1 MRDLASVPRRLT
13 LAVLLAGAFTVS
25 FTITLLV
32 VSLPRVAADLDS
44 TVSVM
49 SWTIIAPMLSFGV
62 VGPAF
67 GKAGDLWGHK
77 RMFVG
82 GLVLAGTF
90 SVASGF
96 AWNAASLIAL
106 RTLAAGAGSATGPA
120 AMAYINRMF
129 DGHERV
135 RPLGYWSFVTA
146 GAPVFGVVAGAP
158 LVEAVGWRA
167 IFLVQGP
174 LCVVGAVL
182 AARMLVDTERQR
194 DVRFDVA
201 GSALLGLGS
210 VLVLVAINRGNAWGW
225 GSPTIVGCATGG
237 VAALWAFVRTER
249 RVAEPLLPLHWLR
262 TRNVAVPLAVS
273 GLMTLTYMGSFLVVP
288 QMLQE
293 GLGYSA
299 SEVGWITI
307 ARPLAFAL
315 SAPLAGAV
323 ALRIGQRRAGM
334 LGGGLMASATILL
347 MAIAGPGPDVVLAV
361 TGLALAGAGSGV
373 AVPSLTALIAG
384 SVESSDLG
392 VAGALRQLASEM
404 GGVLGGALMFA
415 VHESAMG
422 LGTVPS
428 YSAGLAV
435 GLAAALLATGAA
447 SQLRGAPVRT

>member
-1 MRDLASVPRRLT
+1 VQDLHSVPRRLT

-32 VSLPRVAADLDS
+32 VSLPRVATDLGS

-82 GLVLAGTF
+82 GLVLAGIF
-90 SVASGF
+90 SVVSGF
-96 AWNAASLIAL
+96 AWNAVSLIVL

-129 DGHERV
+129 AGHERV

-158 LVEAVGWRA
+158 LVEAVGWRV

-174 LCVVGAVL
+174 LCVLGAVL
-182 AARMLVDTERQR
+182 AVRMLVDTERQR

-201 GSALLGLGS
+201 GSALLGTGS

-225 GSPTIVGCATGG
+225 GSPLILGCAAGG
-237 VAALWAFVRTER
+237 IAALWAFVRTER
-249 RVAEPLLPLHWLR
+249 RTPEPLLPLHWLR
-262 TRNVAVPLAVS
+262 TRNVAVPLAIS

-293 GLGYSA
+293 GLGYSPSPGRSRSRWLPRSLAPWRCA
-299 SEVGWITI
+299 SGSARQACSAVCRWRWPRCCSLPSLDPDQTPSSRSPASHSRARARASPSHRSRRSSRAAWI
-307 ARPLAFAL
+307 RPT
-315 SAPLAGAV
+315 SASQGPCASWPPRWGAC
-323 ALRIGQRRAGM
+323 
-334 LGGGLMASATILL
+334 
-347 MAIAGPGPDVVLAV
+347 LAV
-361 TGLALAGAGSGV
+361 
-373 AVPSLTALIAG
+373 
-384 SVESSDLG
+384 
-392 VAGALRQLASEM
+392 R
-404 GGVLGGALMFA
+404 
-415 VHESAMG
+415 
-422 LGTVPS
+422 
-428 YSAGLAV
+428 
-435 GLAAALLATGAA
+435 
-447 SQLRGAPVRT
+447 

>member
-1 MRDLASVPRRLT
+1 MHGLHSVPRRLT

-32 VSLPRVAADLDS
+32 VSLPRVASDLGS

-82 GLVLAGTF
+82 GLVLAGVF

-106 RTLAAGAGSATGPA
+106 RTLAAAAGSATGPA

-129 DGHERV
+129 EGHERV
-135 RPLGYWSFVTA
+135 KPLGYWSFVTA

-174 LCVVGAVL
+174 LCVVGAAL
-182 AARMLVDTERQR
+182 AARMLVDTDRQR

-201 GSALLGLGS
+201 GSALLGAGS

-225 GSPTIVGCATGG
+225 GSPAILGCAVGG

-262 TRNVAVPLAVS
+262 TRNVAIPLAVS

-299 SEVGWITI
+299 SQVGWITI

-323 ALRIGQRRAGM
+323 AIRIGQRQAGM
-334 LGGGLMASATILL
+334 LGGGLMATATVLL

-361 TGLALAGAGSGV
+361 LGLALAGAGSGV
-373 AVPSLTALIAG
+373 AVPSLTALVAG
-384 SVESSDLG
+384 SVDSSDLG

-415 VHESAMG
+415 VHESTLG

-435 GLAAALLATGAA
+435 GLVAALLATTAA
-447 SQLRGAPVRT
+447 AQLRGAPVRT

>member
-1 MRDLASVPRRLT
+1 MHGLHSVPRRLT

-32 VSLPRVAADLDS
+32 VSLPRVASDLGS

-82 GLVLAGTF
+82 GLVLAGVF

-106 RTLAAGAGSATGPA
+106 RTLAAAAGSATGPA

-129 DGHERV
+129 EGHERV
-135 RPLGYWSFVTA
+135 KPLGYWSFVTA

-174 LCVVGAVL
+174 LCVVGAAL
-182 AARMLVDTERQR
+182 AARMLVDTDRQR

-201 GSALLGLGS
+201 GSALLGAGS

-225 GSPTIVGCATGG
+225 GSPAILGCAVGG
-237 VAALWAFVRTER
+237 AAALWAFVRTER

-262 TRNVAVPLAVS
+262 TRNVAIPLAVS

-299 SEVGWITI
+299 SQVGWITI

-323 ALRIGQRRAGM
+323 AIRIGQRRAGM
-334 LGGGLMASATILL
+334 LGGGLMATATVLL

-361 TGLALAGAGSGV
+361 LGLALAGAGSGV
-373 AVPSLTALIAG
+373 AVPSLTALVAG
-384 SVESSDLG
+384 SVDSSDLG

-415 VHESAMG
+415 VHESTLG

-435 GLAAALLATGAA
+435 GLVAALLATTAA
-447 SQLRGAPVRT
+447 AQLRGAPVMT

>member
-1 MRDLASVPRRLT
+1 MRDLHSVPRRLT

-32 VSLPRVAADLDS
+32 VSLPRVASDLDS
-44 TVSVM
+44 SVSVM

-82 GLVLAGTF
+82 GLVFAGLF

-96 AWNAASLIAL
+96 AWNATSLIAL

-120 AMAYINRMF
+120 AMAYITRMF
-129 DGHERV
+129 GVHERV

-182 AARMLVDTERQR
+182 AALLLVDTERQH

-210 VLVLVAINRGNAWGW
+210 VLVLVAINRGNSWGW
-225 GSPTIVGCATGG
+225 VSPAIIGCSICGAG
-237 VAALWAFVRTER
+237 VLWAFVRVER
-249 RVAEPLLPLHWLR
+249 RVSEPLLPLHWLR

-293 GLGYSA
+293 GLGYSTSA
-299 SEVGWITI
+299 VGWITI

-315 SAPLAGAV
+315 SAPLAGMV
-323 ALRIGQRRAGM
+323 ARHVGQRRAGV
-334 LGGGLMASATILL
+334 LGGASMAVAIALL
-347 MAIAGPGPDVVLAV
+347 MLIAGPGPDVGFAV
-361 TGLALAGAGSGV
+361 AGLALAGAGMGV

-384 SVESSDLG
+384 SVNASDLG

-415 VHESAMG
+415 VHESAGG
-422 LGTVPS
+422 LGTLPS
-428 YSAGLAV
+428 YAAGLAV
-435 GLAAALLATGAA
+435 GLVAALLASVAA
-447 SQLRGAPVRT
+447 AQLRATSVRT